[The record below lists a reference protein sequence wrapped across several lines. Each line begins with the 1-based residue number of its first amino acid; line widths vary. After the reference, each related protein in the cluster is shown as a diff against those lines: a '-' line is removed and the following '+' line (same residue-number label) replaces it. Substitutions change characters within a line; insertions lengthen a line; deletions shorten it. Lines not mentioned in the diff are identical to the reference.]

1 MNDLVCALKCT
12 QRHGLMA
19 GITSCIKYLIYRI
32 INNNLW
38 GHTIVLFRHLNL
50 GRKNLALLAR
60 FTFLIQF
67 IDNSVGAYVLLGHSV
82 QYLSLFQDTSSVCQA
97 IRINCSTVHPIT
109 ALAQQ
114 KLLNVPCTLAS

>member
-1 MNDLVCALKCT
+1 MGTYCSAFLALK
-12 QRHGLMA
+12 
-19 GITSCIKYLIYRI
+19 
-32 INNNLW
+32 
-38 GHTIVLFRHLNL
+38 FRE
-50 GRKNLALLAR
+50 KKLALLAR
-60 FTFLIQF
+60 FKFLIQF
-67 IDNSVGAYVLLGHSV
+67 IDNSVGAYFLLGHSV